1 MINSWNGKKS
11 LTLSSHKQVP
21 KVDFMNIKTTK
32 NVIVAGLV
40 AGTVALAP
48 ASGVIAAS
56 VANAQASYSP
66 TFSSKEYAKNVNTYA
81 DQIQKE
87 LAESGKTAS
96 DESFSQIFD
105 IPFKDGK
112 AVEDAGYKPTFS
124 SANTGDTAQ
133 EKKVFKTRGLE
144 LAQQLSDPDL
154 DKAIAKIF
162 GDGTPIDLNNTVA
175 VPEANIN
182 PNKQGEEVNQ
192 APKPP
197 VENTNSA
204 DNGVASAG
212 TDSNDPVAENTDT
225 AAPSVDNEA
234 EEASEPE
241 SETSSPASN
250 NETAPTSDDTSD
262 TDNTAVNNAPT
273 LANTGVSTLGLLTAL
288 GAIVTGAGMI
298 VLRKKH

>member
-1 MINSWNGKKS
+1 
-11 LTLSSHKQVP
+11 
-21 KVDFMNIKTTK
+21 MNIKTTK

-66 TFSSKEYAKNVNTYA
+66 TFSSKEYVKNVNTYA

-212 TDSNDPVAENTDT
+212 TASNDPVAENNDT
-225 AAPSVDNEA
+225 AAPAAPSVDSTA
-234 EEASEPE
+234 EEVSEPE
-241 SETSSPASN
+241 SETSPSALN
-250 NETAPTSDDTSD
+250 NESAPTSDDAPATG
-262 TDNTAVNNAPT
+262 NTAVNNAPT

-288 GAIVTGAGMI
+288 GTIVTGAGMV